1 MHHSKMTHIPLGI
14 YEGQCG
20 KRLNHLG
27 IGHDKQHHA
36 FRIFHV
42 TEVSGKQTFLL
53 LPTTA
58 GMWDERTGLLHIN
71 RATYRLIERFEQ
83 PHIP

>member
-1 MHHSKMTHIPLGI
+1 MHNTKMTHIPLGI
-14 YEGQCG
+14 YEGHGG

-27 IGHDKQHHA
+27 IGHDKQHRA

-42 TEVSGKQTFLL
+42 TETSGEQTFLL
-53 LPTTA
+53 LSLPA
-58 GMWDERTGLLHIN
+58 GMWDERRQTLHLG
-71 RATYRLIERFEQ
+71 RDTYRLIHCFDK